1 MEQRLIEHRL
11 KKFMD
16 SVKTKK
22 LICDADLRMQIY
34 NYVTKEKPC

>member
-1 MEQRLIEHRL
+1 MEQRVIEHRL

-22 LICDADLRMQIY
+22 LICDADCRVQIY
-34 NYVTKEKPC
+34 NYVTKEKQC